1 MKLMDIIRCIV
12 VIAAGLVSA
21 FLGLT
26 AILNRRLFTLKH
38 LENCTE
44 ESVSKASKTEGTLL
58 MLLSLP
64 LILLAVSEFI
74 GKATAPVIVCLA
86 AMAGIL
92 IILLYILPRKHLKL
106 KK

>member
-44 ESVSKASKTEGTLL
+44 ESVSKASKPW
-58 MLLSLP
+58 P
-64 LILLAVSEFI
+64 L
-74 GKATAPVIVCLA
+74 
-86 AMAGIL
+86 
-92 IILLYILPRKHLKL
+92 
-106 KK
+106 